1 MKHTHVFSA
10 CLTVA
15 ALPVG
20 MGSAGVAA
28 APLAHAEALWVGVE
42 PTEFLKYGAG
52 PIIAIV
58 SILATAYYFRHNK
71 RRKRVEIDTKV
82 TALLTS
88 DVHERDNLQVEL
100 DGRRVNDPYIF
111 DLLIINTGHKDLASA
126 DFEGNPVLIPIE
138 AEIVARLKSST
149 ENPGEI
155 FTIEPGSKELRINP
169 VKIAVG
175 DHHKVRLLVDGKP
188 VDRPNLAGHPLID
201 TDLTTV
207 ESWRIRV
214 IDRVILIAIIGIIA
228 LFASF
233 YLFAYKMGFDKSIQ
247 IDSSYGYYRSE
258 WYLSDGQIIDKS
270 ARISWVTH
278 WLYVLIPILAFSV
291 IYVTVQIR
299 RWSARSKR
307 FPSNEWGDRPQS
319 GPGASG

>member
-1 MKHTHVFSA
+1 MKHTHVLST

-15 ALPVG
+15 TLSVG
-20 MGSAGVAA
+20 MGGAGIATA
-28 APLAHAEALWVGVE
+28 STAQAESLRVGVE

-58 SILATAYYFRHNK
+58 SFLATAYYFRHNK

-100 DGRRVNDPYIF
+100 DGRRVSDPYIV

-126 DFEGNPVLIPIE
+126 DFEGNPVLIPIG
-138 AEIVARLKSST
+138 AEIVARLKSPT
-149 ENPGEI
+149 ENPAEI
-155 FTIEPGSKELRINP
+155 FKIEPGSKELRIDP

-175 DHHKVRLLVDGKP
+175 DNHKVRLLVDGKP

-207 ESWRIRV
+207 ESWRVRV
-214 IDRVILIAIIGIIA
+214 IGRVILIAIIGIIA
-228 LFASF
+228 LLASF
-233 YLFAYKMGFDKSIQ
+233 YLFAYKMGFDRSLQ
-247 IDSSYGYYRSE
+247 IDSSYTDYCNE
-258 WYLSDGQIIDKS
+258 WGFRNRRLDDKS
-270 ARISWVTH
+270 SSISSVIH
-278 WLYVLIPILAFSV
+278 WLYALLPILAFSL

-299 RWSARSKR
+299 RWIARSKR
-307 FPSNEWGDRPQS
+307 FPSNEWGDRPQTR
-319 GPGASG
+319 PE